1 MTASLIVPSDTTLN
15 LTDENGAVVATTNYP
30 QLVTLRLGLKFE
42 IQHPGMKMT
51 RQPLVPIAQRLTGCA
66 RSKKGAWTAVN
77 ALIIEA
83 YGEQFAMEQ
92 PW

>member
-1 MTASLIVPSDTTLN
+1 MTASLIIPTDTTISIVD
-15 LTDENGAVVATTNYP
+15 TNGDQVATTNYP

-42 IQHPGMKMT
+42 IAHPGMKMT

-66 RSKKGAWTAVN
+66 RSKKAAWTATN
-77 ALIIEA
+77 GLIVDA
-83 YGEQFAMEQ
+83 YGEEFAQEQ